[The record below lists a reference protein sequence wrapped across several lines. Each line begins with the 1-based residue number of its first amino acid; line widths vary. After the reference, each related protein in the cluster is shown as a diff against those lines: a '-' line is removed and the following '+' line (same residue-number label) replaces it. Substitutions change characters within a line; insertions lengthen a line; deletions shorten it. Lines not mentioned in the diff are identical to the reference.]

1 MFIILFA
8 SLVGAAFPLTVT
20 VQDVPRQAQ
29 SELPRPLLMDDPR
42 PLPPQVILPGRQV
55 FSSDGA
61 PLGIVERVGPPG
73 SDERII
79 HVSLPDGTMKAVAT
93 SRWTVSDGGVV
104 INLTKLEFEATD
116 PADNPQADL
125 PA

>member
-1 MFIILFA
+1 MFIIFFA
-8 SLVGAAFPLTVT
+8 SLVGSAFPLTVT

-29 SELPRPLLMDDPR
+29 RELPRPLLMDDPR

-61 PLGIVERVGPPG
+61 TLGIVERVGSAG

-79 HVSLPDGTMKAVAT
+79 HVSLPDGTVKAVTA

-116 PADNPQADL
+116 PADSSQADL

>member
-1 MFIILFA
+1 MLVILL
-8 SLVGAAFPLTVT
+8 SSVVGAAFPLNVT

-29 SELPRPLLMDDPR
+29 SELPRPLLMDDLW

-61 PLGIVERVGPPG
+61 PLGVVERVGSAG
-73 SDERII
+73 SGERLIR
-79 HVSLPDGTMKAVAT
+79 VSLPDGTVKAVAPD
-93 SRWTVSDGGVV
+93 RWTVSDGGVV
-104 INLTKLEFEATD
+104 INLTKLEFDDAG
-116 PADNPQADL
+116 PADIHLADP